1 MLIMNMLIAKEALE
15 AEHRQQNMRTQTWRA
30 LRARAS
36 GPKGSEGIN
45 WNGIAESRELG
56 A

>member
-1 MLIMNMLIAKEALE
+1 MLIANASLRGALE
-15 AEHRQQNMRTQTWRA
+15 AEHRLQNMRTQTWRA
-30 LRARAS
+30 LRALAS
-36 GPKGSEGIN
+36 GPRGSADIN